1 MTLRVGVRTTICN
14 RVIVAYLAGV
24 TVLAFATLLPAQEKV
39 LQVRTTDRA
48 PAIDGFIEGLWD
60 VADSAH
66 SFLQHQPHN
75 DRPPAERSVVYALQD
90 DNNLYL
96 AFRCYADTVKPVA
109 CLTSDEDWI
118 AVGIDPFGS
127 RNTAYYFIVYAS
139 GIRQDGW
146 VLDDGRS
153 RDDSWEGVWYRG
165 VGLYDDR
172 WEIELKIP
180 FKSIR
185 YKKGLTEWGIQF
197 VRYSAENRETDF
209 WTAVEELESDM
220 VSRYGLLEGISPQA
234 AGYYFELYPE
244 AFLRYDQYR
253 GEESDVEP
261 RISLNFKWD
270 MTPQT
275 TLNAAVYPDFAQIE
289 SDPFTLNLSQYPTY
303 FGERRP
309 FFIEGADI
317 FRMSN
322 FGDDRGFFHP
332 LNIFYSRRIGKLTD
346 GEAVPIIG
354 GLKLTSKSE
363 DWNVGVLGAYTDE
376 FIENDSLTEPDRG
389 FGIVRLRR
397 RQFENSEL
405 GILFSGTMADEDD
418 YNYALGLDGVVRGGL
433 NQFILQGAAS
443 DRSGKQGWGLTS
455 GYWALMGDFILMGAA
470 EVVDDSFDVS
480 DIGFT
485 PWAGRKTITLGGGP
499 FKTYKE
505 GLVRNIYYGASIF
518 GIQEPGQDEWSAIG
532 SVEFNPNFRNNWG
545 LNLSLSG
552 GRAHEADTSYF
563 NRSVNL
569 SGWGSVARQFFNY
582 GASYSHT
589 YNYRRGF
596 LADQASGWCRIGYG
610 IIPQVSTSLQ
620 SNMWAEWDPDHSLL
634 AVTTLLRPRIDC
646 RFSSEMNASI
656 FNEFVFGTQE
666 TDFDKTRLTSNRVG
680 FLFAWNFS
688 PKSWLY
694 VAFNDQ
700 RQLDDTGHLEL
711 SSSVG
716 AVKAK
721 YLIYF

>member
-1 MTLRVGVRTTICN
+1 MRSLNAVGRIAPILTGLALVAAAGRSSAEGKVFEVR
-14 RVIVAYLAGV
+14 
-24 TVLAFATLLPAQEKV
+24 ATEV
-39 LQVRTTDRA
+39 A
-48 PAIDGFIEGLWD
+48 PAIDGFIEETWAA
-60 VADSAH
+60 ADSAYD
-66 SFLQHQPHN
+66 FFQLEPH
-75 DRPPAERSVVYALQD
+75 PTESPSEKSVVYALQD
-90 DNNLYL
+90 DSNLYL
-96 AFRCYADTVKPVA
+96 ALRCYADSVKPVA

-185 YKKGLTEWGIQF
+185 YRKDLHEWGVQF

-209 WTAVEELESDM
+209 WTEVQELEPDM
-220 VSRYGLLEGISPQA
+220 VSSYGTLRGVDPRA
-234 AGYYFELYPE
+234 AGHYFEFYPE
-244 AFLRYDQYR
+244 AFVRYDQYA
-253 GEESDVEP
+253 GEKGQTKP
-261 RISLNFKWD
+261 RLSLNLKWD
-270 MTPQT
+270 TTPQT
-275 TLNAAVYPDFAQIE
+275 TVSATAYPDFAQIE

-354 GLKLTSKSE
+354 GLKVTSKSR
-363 DWNVGVLGAYTDE
+363 DWNLGALGAYTDQFVE
-376 FIENDSLTEPDRG
+376 DDSLIEPDRG
-389 FGIVRLRR
+389 FGVLRLRHR
-397 RQFENSEL
+397 RFENSEIGL
-405 GILFSGTMADEDD
+405 LLSGTMANEED

-443 DRSGKQGWGLTS
+443 DRSGKKGWGVTS
-455 GYWALMGDFILMGAA
+455 GYWTLLGDFILMGAG

-485 PWAGRKTITLGGGP
+485 PWSGRKTVTIGGGP
-499 FKTYKE
+499 FVTFTE
-505 GLVRNIYYGASIF
+505 GLVRNFYCGANMFSV
-518 GIQEPGQDEWSAIG
+518 QEPGQDRWSTIG
-532 SVEFNPNFRNNWG
+532 SVELNPHLRNGWS
-545 LNLSLSG
+545 LNLTLSG
-552 GRAHEADTSYF
+552 GRAYEADTSYF
-563 NRSVNL
+563 NRSANF
-569 SGWGSVARQFFNY
+569 SAWGSIARQYFNC
-582 GASYSHT
+582 GAVYSHT
-589 YNYRRGF
+589 YNYRRAF
-596 LADQASGWCRIGYG
+596 LADQASGWFRIGYG
-610 IIPQVSTSLQ
+610 IIPQISTSLQ
-620 SNMWAEWDPDHSLL
+620 SNAWAEWDPGRSLL
-634 AVTTLLRPRIDC
+634 SVTTLLRPRIDC
-646 RFSSEMNASI
+646 RFNADMNASV
-656 FNEFVFGTQE
+656 FNEFVFETQE
-666 TDFDKTRLTSNRVG
+666 SAFKRTRLSSNRIG
-680 FLFAWNFS
+680 FIFAWNFS

-694 VAFNDQ
+694 VAFNDH
-700 RQLDDTGHLEL
+700 RVVGENEHLEL